1 LSLDY
6 ADFNQ
11 SLEKAKKAASSAAA
25 SIEKSFDKISLLVE
39 VDDSALYD
47 LNKHLDLKYKHFKEV
62 NRYFKNNP
70 ITPTVDGRRL
80 DPLEQR
86 LKELRKLTVQVQSSD
101 GIAQTQV
108 QQQHQQQEIKLDTSD
123 LRKSI
128 GEVESAIEK
137 AGKKNIFGEALLAPL
152 KIAGS
157 AISKV
162 TEGVLL
168 GVGTPLGEEVGTGIK
183 DGIVNESSQIIGSF
197 QLISREIA
205 GGLVQEIIKALG
217 SGAAEIRDVAN
228 AIAGK
233 DNVGLESASVRQEI
247 AAKNRRRQSTAGR
260 QISEEYIGLVGNAQG
275 IRDRRDA
282 LFAQRNK
289 LQKYAKQVERQIKEY
304 QEKLGIRELE
314 DRVKSTTERLQE
326 ITSQMLSDPDD
337 ITFTSLQKEA
347 DSLQKSLSDT
357 VKRMSEIP
365 QQAEFRFKNET
376 DLINEVHE
384 ELLTKEFQ
392 FTTELEPLELID
404 KVKKIKPAKFGKSA
418 SKKAQPEAYK
428 LIYDEV
434 LRYSNIDPSQAV
446 MPELKVNPNMPARV
460 RGLYDYKTN
469 QVVVS
474 QDFYDVIKSGKMAID
489 QFDTITHELRHA
501 VQFDFGRI
509 KADVEAPAI
518 KLISPSSEQLSRF
531 ATTIE
536 GSVTHAVTHSGK
548 PENEP
553 RIRAIE
559 ADAYA
564 FADNVKDSIAL
575 SVEKA
580 FSVSQFQS
588 QFGIG
593 GGKTILAI
601 GVAQRDALLKLK
613 KIK

>member
-1 LSLDY
+1 LSNPGGTDKSPQKLSL
-6 ADFNQ
+6 
-11 SLEKAKKAASSAAA
+11 K
-25 SIEKSFDKISLLVE
+25 VE
-39 VDDSALYD
+39 VDDSPLYS

-70 ITPTVDGRRL
+70 ITPTVDNRKL
-80 DPLEQR
+80 DLLEQR

-128 GEVESAIEK
+128 GEVESAIER

-337 ITFTSLQKEA
+337 ITSLQKEA

-365 QQAEFRFKNET
+365 QQVEFRFKNET

-446 MPELKVNPNMPARV
+446 MPELKVNPNMPARAL
-460 RGLYDYKTN
+460 GLYNNKTN
-469 QVVVS
+469 QVQVS
-474 QDFYDVIKSGKMAID
+474 QAVYDALESGKIAID
-489 QFDTITHELRHA
+489 QFDTIAHELRHA

-509 KADVEAPAI
+509 KADAEALAI

-531 ATTIE
+531 AVNIE
-536 GSVTHAVTHSGK
+536 NSVTHAATRTGNSG
-548 PENEP
+548 NAP

-575 SVEKA
+575 SVRKA
-580 FSVSQFQS
+580 LSVSQFQS

-593 GGKTILAI
+593 GGKTTLAI
-601 GVAQRDALLKLK
+601 GTA
-613 KIK
+613 

>member
-1 LSLDY
+1 
-6 ADFNQ
+6 
-11 SLEKAKKAASSAAA
+11 
-25 SIEKSFDKISLLVE
+25 
-39 VDDSALYD
+39 
-47 LNKHLDLKYKHFKEV
+47 
-62 NRYFKNNP
+62 
-70 ITPTVDGRRL
+70 
-80 DPLEQR
+80 
-86 LKELRKLTVQVQSSD
+86 
-101 GIAQTQV
+101 
-108 QQQHQQQEIKLDTSD
+108 
-123 LRKSI
+123 
-128 GEVESAIEK
+128 
-137 AGKKNIFGEALLAPL
+137 
-152 KIAGS
+152 
-157 AISKV
+157 
-162 TEGVLL
+162 
-168 GVGTPLGEEVGTGIK
+168 
-183 DGIVNESSQIIGSF
+183 
-197 QLISREIA
+197 
-205 GGLVQEIIKALG
+205 G

-228 AIAGK
+228 AIVGK

-314 DRVKSTTERLQE
+314 DRVKSTTERLRE
-326 ITSQMLSDPDD
+326 ITSQVLSNPESD
-337 ITFTSLQKEA
+337 ITSLQKEA

-365 QQAEFRFKNET
+365 QQVEFRFKNET

-392 FTTELEPLELID
+392 FNTELEPLELID

-434 LRYSNIDPSQAV
+434 LKYSNIDPSQAI
-446 MPELKVNPNMPARV
+446 MPELKINPNMPARTM
-460 RGLYDYKTN
+460 GLYNSDVN
-469 QVVVS
+469 QIQIS
-474 QDFYDVIKSGKMAID
+474 QAVYDALESGKIAID
-489 QFDTITHELRHA
+489 QFDTIAHELRHA

-509 KADVEAPAI
+509 KADAEALAI

-531 ATTIE
+531 AVNIE
-536 GSVTHAVTHSGK
+536 SSVTHAATRTGNSG
-548 PENEP
+548 NAP
-553 RIRAIE
+553 RIRAVE

-564 FADNVKDSIAL
+564 FADNVKHSIAL

-593 GGKTILAI
+593 GGKTTLAI
-601 GVAQRDALLKLK
+601 GTAYKEALLKLK
-613 KIK
+613 KIKTFVDEYGVDVSSEISATLENIEAISASIKPLI

>member
-1 LSLDY
+1 MNLGELIVQLSLDY

-11 SLEKAKKAASSAAA
+11 SLEKAKKAAANAAA
-25 SIEKSFDKISLLVE
+25 SIEKSFQKLSLSNPGGTDKSPQKLSLKVE
-39 VDDSALYD
+39 VDDSPLYS

-70 ITPTVDGRRL
+70 ITPTVDGRKL
-80 DPLEQR
+80 VPLEQR

-128 GEVESAIEK
+128 GEVESAIER

-337 ITFTSLQKEA
+337 ITSLQKEA

-365 QQAEFRFKNET
+365 QQVEFRFKNET

-418 SKKAQPEAYK
+418 NKKAQPEAYK

-434 LRYSNIDPSQAV
+434 LKYSNIDPSQAV
-446 MPELKVNPNMPARV
+446 MPELKANPNMPARAL
-460 RGLYDYKTN
+460 GLYKDKTN

-474 QDFYDVIKSGKMAID
+474 QDFYDAIKSGKMAIE
-489 QFDTITHELRHA
+489 QFNTIAHELRHA

-509 KADVEAPAI
+509 KADVEGPAI
-518 KLISPSSEQLSRF
+518 KLISPSSEQLSQF
-531 ATTIE
+531 ATNIE
-536 GSVTHAVTHSGK
+536 GSV
-548 PENEP
+548 
-553 RIRAIE
+553 
-559 ADAYA
+559 
-564 FADNVKDSIAL
+564 
-575 SVEKA
+575 
-580 FSVSQFQS
+580 
-588 QFGIG
+588 
-593 GGKTILAI
+593 
-601 GVAQRDALLKLK
+601 
-613 KIK
+613 